1 MKTHPGRFSISIGRT
16 ILVIAL
22 SASTLLFQRC
32 STSLQPVASGAGDD
46 FPNAKVSVGSLI
58 ANVMS
63 TTGEW
68 KDLSTVPDSV
78 DPAIFGADTL
88 FGVVTGD
95 TAKVLQKTASATV
108 TTDTVIWD
116 YSDTL
121 NGIVSYD
128 HIKENWLT
136 ISEVKAVVRYDRQA
150 KDTTII
156 TIQGTVHNKISG
168 STTTYEI
175 SDADSNGFL
184 DTAYI
189 IQMTPETGRIRYNAA
204 YGSWGNQTGI
214 NDGSHIRLSRLEL
227 FYVVG
232 ADTSTFLQLSDRDGD
247 GRIYVQGQAVNQIR
261 FVYAY
266 KDPFALIA
274 SKPVAGT
281 LVLDGGF
288 AAGGTSRFTAD
299 RLGANYLYR
308 DGTSDRIMITGAH
321 RDSLLSGRDTISVAL
336 ERTSP
341 DRLLYDSLNAQFV
354 LAPAGAGAGY
364 GLARISFDASVN
376 GASIREL
383 RGTFVPDAPMIAGQL
398 LKFTPGGF
406 NATIAFAN
414 GKLGVLQ
421 GRLSNGVYTLRYTGA
436 DGSVRDISYSQDG
449 TEVP

>member
-1 MKTHPGRFSISIGRT
+1 MKTHPGRFFISIGRA

-22 SASTLLFQRC
+22 SAGALLFQRC
-32 STSLQPVASGAGDD
+32 STSLQPAASGAGDD
-46 FPNAKVSVGSLI
+46 FPNAKVAVGSLI
-58 ANVMS
+58 ANAMS
-63 TTGEW
+63 ATGKW

-95 TAKVLQKTASATV
+95 TAKVLQKTVS

-136 ISEVKAVVRYDRQA
+136 TSEVKAVVRYDRQA

-156 TIQGTVHNKISG
+156 TLVGTVHNKISG

-214 NDGSHIRLSRLEL
+214 NDGSHIRLSRIEL

-232 ADTSTFLQLSDRDGD
+232 ADTSTFSQLSDRDGD

-266 KDPFALIA
+266 KDPYALIA
-274 SKPVAGT
+274 SKPVAGI

-308 DGTSDRIMITGAH
+308 DGTSDRVTITGAH
-321 RDSLLSGRDTISVAL
+321 RDSLLSGGDSIFVAL
-336 ERTSP
+336 ERASP
-341 DRLLYDSLNAQFV
+341 DRLLYDSLGAQFV

-376 GASIREL
+376 GASVREL
-383 RGTFVPDAPMIAGQL
+383 RCAFVPDAPMIAGQL
-398 LKFTPGGF
+398 LKFTTGGF
-406 NATIAFAN
+406 NATIVYAS
-414 GKLGVLQ
+414 GKQGALS
-421 GRLSNGVYTLRYTGA
+421 GRLSNGIYTLRYTGA

-449 TEVP
+449 TELQ